1 VSAAQADWDDQHGRL
16 PRLTDWLASL
26 PQSEQQSLAA
36 QYADTLARM
45 LGPHPINQ
53 TNED

>member
-1 VSAAQADWDDQHGRL
+1 MSAAQADWDDQHRL

-36 QYADTLARM
+36 QYADKLARM
-45 LGPHPINQ
+45 LGPQPVSQ
-53 TNED
+53 ETGE